1 MIRDEEVDLIQKSAY
16 KCRTHKITTNILP
29 NFYQK
34 IIVETEPDLK
44 LNDSHKIKG
53 GNDNKYT

>member
-1 MIRDEEVDLIQKSAY
+1 MIRDEEVDLIQKSVY

-29 NFYQK
+29 NFSEK
-34 IIVETEPDLK
+34 KFVDTEPDLY